1 MTKDEILSRLLS
13 DISDEFDKGVG
24 SFFYDVTKPASEEF
38 EAAYAR
44 LEEILKNG
52 FALTASGEYL
62 DFKAAEQGITRKS
75 GVASQV
81 VVTITG
87 TPGSV
92 ISVGDK
98 VASDNLIFSAIE
110 NKEISES
117 GTAEVTVI
125 CDTVGTVGNIPTG
138 SINRFPVTL
147 SGIVKL
153 VIPQSLNVLFAI
165 FVTLLGIFMLVRP
178 VHSPKARS
186 SMEFN
191 PSGSSTFFRPEH

>member
-38 EAAYAR
+38 ETAYAR

-52 FALTASGEYL
+52 FALTASGDYL

-81 VVTITG
+81 KVTITG
-87 TPGSV
+87 APGSV

-98 VASDNLIFSAIE
+98 VASDSLIFE
-110 NKEISES
+110 
-117 GTAEVTVI
+117 
-125 CDTVGTVGNIPTG
+125 
-138 SINRFPVTL
+138 
-147 SGIVKL
+147 
-153 VIPQSLNVLFAI
+153 
-165 FVTLLGIFMLVRP
+165 
-178 VHSPKARS
+178 
-186 SMEFN
+186 
-191 PSGSSTFFRPEH
+191 